1 MRIVII
7 YVTIFIGEGLLAQ
20 IILPM
25 NSNQLAKAFAV
36 IMFLMRLLQ
45 IVTDVCNLAVTTS
58 VKWGVNQKDIGVK
71 IFYLWKVIHERIS
84 KLNLVFFSFSR

>member
-1 MRIVII
+1 MYIVII

-20 IILPM
+20 IILLM

-45 IVTDVCNLAVTTS
+45 IVTDRCVQFS
-58 VKWGVNQKDIGVK
+58 SDDFIQMRI
-71 IFYLWKVIHERIS
+71 ER
-84 KLNLVFFSFSR
+84 KGYWC